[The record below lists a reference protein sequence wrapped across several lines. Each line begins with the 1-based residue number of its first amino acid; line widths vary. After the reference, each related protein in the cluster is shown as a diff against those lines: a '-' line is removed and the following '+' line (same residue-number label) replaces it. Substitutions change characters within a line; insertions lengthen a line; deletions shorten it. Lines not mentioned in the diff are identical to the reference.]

1 MRRWGQGPE
10 KRSDRSANVSGA
22 KSVCHDANVMDNSN
36 STSPTIHRCGLCGGL
51 VHPGDSSASAA
62 WCRRCS
68 RVVTT
73 RRDGGVS

>member
-1 MRRWGQGPE
+1 MAGERVWG
-10 KRSDRSANVSGA
+10 SANRSGA
-22 KSVCHDANVMDNSN
+22 KPVCHDANVMDNSD

-51 VHPGDSSASAA
+51 VHPGDNSASAA